1 MTARFKRFMG
11 VLVFAAVLVATG
23 SCALDQGPT
32 GLASADSTTSPDL
45 LLGRLLRPT
54 GLLRCDP
61 LPAASGTETIGRY
74 GGTLRIGPHTLW
86 VPPGA
91 LNEPTEITGEIVP
104 GTVNAVRFTP
114 AGLQFDRGAYL
125 TMSYANCNLL
135 ARLLP
140 KRIAYVDDDLDI
152 LYFLLSID
160 LFRFRFVTGRV
171 EHFSQYA
178 VAW

>member
-1 MTARFKRFMG
+1 
-11 VLVFAAVLVATG
+11 
-23 SCALDQGPT
+23 
-32 GLASADSTTSPDL
+32 
-45 LLGRLLRPT
+45 
-54 GLLRCDP
+54 
-61 LPAASGTETIGRY
+61 
-74 GGTLRIGPHTLW
+74 
-86 VPPGA
+86 
-91 LNEPTEITGEIVP
+91 
-104 GTVNAVRFTP
+104 
-114 AGLQFDRGAYL
+114 
-125 TMSYANCNLL
+125 L